1 MTVQDRNFTLQDMGG
16 PISLNQTGMYTIH
29 VDYDSNYTESQFNVT
44 SAEGLP
50 PPNHVTNVKN
60 NDPFGIIA
68 LVIYHPPDVCLGP
81 CPPNTFYL
89 KINSK
94 SPAYLRGYNICDDDS
109 CTKRDDLSV
118 LLPITDILKPNF
130 KMIPLPEDLR
140 WKYGDSVHIQ
150 LEVSPISDTK
160 TILLIDHGNST
171 IVS

>member
-1 MTVQDRNFTLQDMGG
+1 MPFLDRKRLFNSWGAAMGVRQYCFSNPRWMVQYRKFRLCQSFA
-16 PISLNQTGMYTIH
+16 I
-29 VDYDSNYTESQFNVT
+29 
-44 SAEGLP
+44 
-50 PPNHVTNVKN
+50 N